1 MQKITIKVDT
11 TNGGNGDV
19 WMRLVSF
26 YTAATL
32 LPEYSISLIVPPIF
46 KPLSEIV
53 FGDRLTILTGTVYSK
68 GTLIYTNLGMKD
80 LIKPILKGRKFISPY
95 QRAVIF
101 DKRTQKF
108 KDYINIVLFK
118 IAGYFGRVLVP
129 EKKWI
134 PFYQGY
140 LDIVAIEKINRI
152 DYNLFEK
159 QLKADSDLLLKK
171 LSSKIPISSEL
182 IEPSDLISSNL
193 VFPTGT
199 SRQFI
204 PVWWALK
211 YLPNAYYAF
220 YYKDKDADEFIKVG
234 LKIIFFYNEPGD
246 IIFLSKNAKWTITTD
261 SFPSHLLQYS
271 SETTTILLTEVL
283 KSRIISP
290 SFNGEVVNSLAPC
303 HPCLHKARKI
313 HPLCDAGYRECL
325 NWKNSIYTHDILKNI
340 NI

>member
-1 MQKITIKVDT
+1 MQRKTIKIDSS
-11 TNGGNGDV
+11 NGGNGDV

-26 YTAATL
+26 YSVATL
-32 LPEYSISLIVPPIF
+32 LPDYSISLIVPPIF
-46 KPLSEIV
+46 KSISEIV
-53 FGDRLTILTGTVYSK
+53 FGDRLTILTGNGYSK

-101 DKRTQKF
+101 DKKTKKI
-108 KDYINIVLFK
+108 KDYINIILFK

-129 EKKWI
+129 ELKWI
-134 PFYQGY
+134 PFYQGF

-152 DYNLFEK
+152 DYKLFEK

-171 LSSKIPISSEL
+171 LSSKIPISPDL
-182 IEPSDLISSNL
+182 LVPSDLISSNL

-211 YLPNAYYAF
+211 YLPDAYYAF

-271 SETTTILLTEVL
+271 SKTTTILLTEVL

-290 SFNGEVVNSLAPC
+290 SFNGGVVNSLAPC

-325 NWKNSIYTHDILKNI
+325 NWNITKYTGEVFKLIH
-340 NI
+340 